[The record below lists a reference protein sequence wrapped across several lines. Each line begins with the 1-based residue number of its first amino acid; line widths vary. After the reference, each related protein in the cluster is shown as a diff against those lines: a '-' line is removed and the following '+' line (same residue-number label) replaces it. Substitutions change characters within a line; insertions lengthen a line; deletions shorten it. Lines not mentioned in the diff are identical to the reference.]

1 MNIILIFTFGIS
13 LKDWQNTGLITREL
27 KIYESLNEKYGFTF
41 TFITFGDQEDV
52 QIAKDIDFINVIP
65 SQTIVSF
72 TKSRFLNFFKSL
84 ILPYKIKK
92 YLKNADLIK
101 TNQLSGSWIGI
112 ILKFMLKKPL
122 LVRTGYDVLQ
132 FKINERKPKYIIVFY
147 FILTQLCLIFSD
159 IFSVTSIEDKL
170 NMQKRFLGSENILIN
185 RNYVLHK
192 YEKPFNERYQNKI
205 IVVGRLEK
213 QKNYIQLLE
222 SLKGI
227 NCTIDIVGDGS
238 ERKKI
243 EKLIENSNLDVN
255 LLGILSND
263 DLVNLMK
270 NYKIFLS
277 GSLYEGSPKSTL
289 EAMSSGALIVAFEN
303 SNISEIIESYENGI
317 LFNDF
322 KLLPEIIRDMIQ
334 NEKKFDIMTKRAY
347 LKIEDEYS
355 LESAIKR
362 EIKIYNLITKSRKNL
377 SL

>member
-72 TKSRFLNFFKSL
+72 TKSKFLNFFKSL

-92 YLKNADLIK
+92 YLKNGDLIK

-159 IFSVTSIEDKL
+159 IFSVTSKEDKL

-213 QKNYIQLLE
+213 QKNFIQLLE

-227 NCTIDIVGDGS
+227 DCTIDIVGDGS

-263 DLVNLMK
+263 DLINLMK

-334 NEKKFDIMTKRAY
+334 NEKKFNIMTKRAY

-362 EIKIYNLITKSRKNL
+362 EIKTYNLITKSRKNL

>member
-170 NMQKRFLGSENILIN
+170 NMQKRFLGSENILIH

-255 LLGILSND
+255 LLGILSNE
-263 DLVNLMK
+263 DLINLMK

>member
-255 LLGILSND
+255 LLGILSNE
-263 DLVNLMK
+263 DLINLMK

-277 GSLYEGSPKSTL
+277 GSL
-289 EAMSSGALIVAFEN
+289 
-303 SNISEIIESYENGI
+303 
-317 LFNDF
+317 
-322 KLLPEIIRDMIQ
+322 
-334 NEKKFDIMTKRAY
+334 
-347 LKIEDEYS
+347 
-355 LESAIKR
+355 
-362 EIKIYNLITKSRKNL
+362 
-377 SL
+377 